1 MASPTNRGNGTF
13 VALVA
18 GRRQFTAEQTD
29 EAGVSDLSECQGAD
43 YPDADSCALWEDSP
57 AALGELGQSKPCRA
71 CAQPA
76 TGTDSDSLLCLL
88 DCDLPMTPEAIEVI
102 ARITGQRG
110 RTCAAD
116 ARQEQAEMS
125 EGRCNGPTRRAY
137 ELEKLAR
144 RAVVFVNTVA
154 LTADDKTASLE
165 WLADASQIVGTP
177 DPDYSC
183 GATCCDD
190 AACST
195 HSPTHWSRS
204 ED

>member
-1 MASPTNRGNGTF
+1 MASPTNRGDGTF

-18 GRRQFTAEQTD
+18 GRRQFTAEQTVA
-29 EAGVSDLSECQGAD
+29 AGVTDLKECQGAD
-43 YPDADSCALWEDSP
+43 YRGADSCALWEDSP
-57 AALGELGQSKPCRA
+57 AALGELGQSKPCRG

-76 TGTDSDSLLCLL
+76 TGTDTGALLCLL
-88 DCDLPMTPEAIEVI
+88 DSDLPMTPEAIEVI
-102 ARITGQRG
+102 ARISGERGQ
-110 RTCAAD
+110 TWDAD

-125 EGRCNGPTRRAY
+125 EGRCNEATRRAC

-154 LTADDKTASLE
+154 LSADDKTASLE

-177 DPDYSC
+177 YPDYSC
-183 GATCCDD
+183 GATYCDD
-190 AACST
+190 PACST